1 MKILWSPEAAV
12 DFAAIVE
19 FIHKQN
25 PSAANRVANTVYE
38 SVSSLESFAN
48 RGRLGRVDGTRELVL
63 SPLPFIVV
71 YRVKRDGVEIA
82 RVLHG
87 SQRWP

>member
-1 MKILWSPEAAV
+1 MKIRWSPDAAA
-12 DFAAIVE
+12 DFAGIVE

-25 PSAANRVANTVYE
+25 RQPRTASRAPCTKAFPHSNRSLIVGVLAA
-38 SVSSLESFAN
+38 
-48 RGRLGRVDGTRELVL
+48 LVL
-63 SPLPFIVV
+63 SPLRFVVV
-71 YRVKRDGVEIA
+71 YRVKPEGVEIA